1 MDSLAVITLT
11 FNEEIHIERCLKNIS
26 RLSSNIFIID
36 SFSTDK
42 TIEIAQKFNVNI
54 IQNKFINQAQQLQWA
69 IDNCQIDSEWIMRI
83 DADEY
88 LTPELINE
96 IQHRLTNLASNVN
109 GIVLKRRHYFLNKW
123 IRFGDRYPL
132 CILRIWR
139 NKKVRVEQKWMD
151 EHIILLEGKSITFE
165 HDFIDHNLN
174 NLSWFIEKHNNYATR
189 EAIELL
195 IYENNL
201 TQENHNISFIKA
213 ILDKSQR
220 NRFFKN
226 ILYKN
231 HLLLLRSCIYFFY
244 RYFFLFG
251 FLDGKSGLIYHFLQ
265 GFWYRFLVDSKII
278 EIKYVAFEKKITIQE
293 AITEVTGY
301 KNFTV

>member
-1 MDSLAVITLT
+1 MENISIIILT

-26 RLSSNIFIID
+26 QVSNNIFIID

-42 TIEIAQKFNVNI
+42 TIEIAQNFKVNI

-69 IDNCQIDSEWIMRI
+69 IDNCQIDSEWVIRI

-88 LTPELINE
+88 LTSELIEE
-96 IQHRLTNLASNVN
+96 IQHRLTKLASNIN

-151 EHIILLEGKSITFE
+151 EHIVLLEGESIIFE

-174 NLSWFIEKHNNYATR
+174 NITWFIEKHNNYATR
-189 EAIELL
+189 EAIEL
-195 IYENNL
+195 IISEDTL
-201 TQENHNISFIKA
+201 TKDDNISFIKA

-220 NRFFKN
+220 NRFLKN
-226 ILYKN
+226 MLYKN

>member
-1 MDSLAVITLT
+1 MENISIIILT
-11 FNEEIHIERCLKNIS
+11 FNEEIHIELCLKKIS
-26 RLSSNIFIID
+26 QVSNNIFIID

-42 TIEIAQKFNVNI
+42 TIEIAQNFKVNI

-69 IDNCQIDSEWIMRI
+69 IDNCQIDSEWVIRI

-88 LTPELINE
+88 LTSELIEE
-96 IQHRLTNLASNVN
+96 IQHRLTKLASNIN

-151 EHIILLEGKSITFE
+151 EHIVLLEGESIIFE

-174 NLSWFIEKHNNYATR
+174 NITWFIEKHNNYATR
-189 EAIELL
+189 EAIEL
-195 IYENNL
+195 IISEDTL
-201 TQENHNISFIKA
+201 TKDDNISFIKA

-220 NRFFKN
+220 NRFLKN
-226 ILYKN
+226 MLYKN

>member
-1 MDSLAVITLT
+1 MENISIIILT

-26 RLSSNIFIID
+26 QVSNNIFIID

-42 TIEIAQKFNVNI
+42 TIEIAQNFKVNI

-69 IDNCQIDSEWIMRI
+69 IDNCQIDSEWVIRI

-88 LTPELINE
+88 LTSELIEE
-96 IQHRLTNLASNVN
+96 IHHRLTNLASNIN

-151 EHIILLEGKSITFE
+151 EHIVLLEGESIIFE

-174 NLSWFIEKHNNYATR
+174 NITWFIEKHNNYATR
-189 EAIELL
+189 EAIEL
-195 IYENNL
+195 IISEDNL
-201 TQENHNISFIKA
+201 TKDDNISFIKA

-220 NRFFKN
+220 NRFLKN
-226 ILYKN
+226 MLYKN

>member
-1 MDSLAVITLT
+1 MNNISIIILT
-11 FNEEIHIERCLKNIS
+11 FNEEIHIERCLKNIYQ
-26 RLSSNIFIID
+26 LSSNIYIID

-69 IDNCQIDSEWIMRI
+69 IDNCQIDSEWIIRV

-88 LTPELINE
+88 FTPELIEE
-96 IQHRLTNLASNVN
+96 IQYRLTRLTSNIN

-132 CILRIWR
+132 CILRIWK

-151 EHIILLEGKSITFE
+151 EHITLLEGKSITFKY
-165 HDFIDHNLN
+165 DFIDHNLN
-174 NLSWFIEKHNNYATR
+174 NLTWFIEKHNNYATR

-195 IYENNL
+195 ISENNL
-201 TQENHNISFIKA
+201 TNENYNISFLKA

-226 ILYKN
+226 IFYKN
-231 HLLLLRSCIYFFY
+231 HLLLLRSCIYFCY

-251 FLDGKSGLIYHFLQ
+251 FLDGRAGLIYHFLQ

-278 EIKYVAFEKKITIQE
+278 EIKNVAFEKKITIQE

>member
-1 MDSLAVITLT
+1 
-11 FNEEIHIERCLKNIS
+11 
-26 RLSSNIFIID
+26 
-36 SFSTDK
+36 
-42 TIEIAQKFNVNI
+42 
-54 IQNKFINQAQQLQWA
+54 
-69 IDNCQIDSEWIMRI
+69 
-83 DADEY
+83 
-88 LTPELINE
+88 
-96 IQHRLTNLASNVN
+96 
-109 GIVLKRRHYFLNKW
+109 
-123 IRFGDRYPL
+123 
-132 CILRIWR
+132 
-139 NKKVRVEQKWMD
+139 
-151 EHIILLEGKSITFE
+151 
-165 HDFIDHNLN
+165 
-174 NLSWFIEKHNNYATR
+174 KHNNYATR